1 MSGQE
6 HIELVVEHTSTA
18 PVRLDSYLAARLP
31 NLTRSRIQKL
41 IEDGLVTTGG
51 KPAKAGLRLKNG
63 DRLTLTIPANVEPAV
78 AAQEIPLAIV
88 YEDDYLLVINK
99 PAGLVTHPGAGVHA
113 GTLVNALLHHC
124 RGSLSG
130 ISGILRPGIVHR
142 LDKDTSGLMVV
153 AKEDRAHRGL
163 ADQIHERTAR
173 RTYIALVE
181 GTISVDSGC
190 IDQPIGR
197 HPVHRKKMAV
207 VESGRRA
214 VSRFRVLKRWARYT
228 LVEVQL
234 ETGRTHQIRVHM
246 ASLGF
251 PVVGDIVY
259 NCKLTGTLAKRH
271 KLGLSGHALHA
282 TRLSFAHPVS
292 GCLLEFDAP
301 LPEDFQRL
309 VDSL

>member
-6 HIELVVEHTSTA
+6 QIELVVEHTSTA

-41 IEDGLVTTGG
+41 IEDGLVTAGG

-197 HPVHRKKMAV
+197 H
-207 VESGRRA
+207 
-214 VSRFRVLKRWARYT
+214 
-228 LVEVQL
+228 
-234 ETGRTHQIRVHM
+234 
-246 ASLGF
+246 
-251 PVVGDIVY
+251 
-259 NCKLTGTLAKRH
+259 
-271 KLGLSGHALHA
+271 
-282 TRLSFAHPVS
+282 
-292 GCLLEFDAP
+292 
-301 LPEDFQRL
+301 
-309 VDSL
+309 